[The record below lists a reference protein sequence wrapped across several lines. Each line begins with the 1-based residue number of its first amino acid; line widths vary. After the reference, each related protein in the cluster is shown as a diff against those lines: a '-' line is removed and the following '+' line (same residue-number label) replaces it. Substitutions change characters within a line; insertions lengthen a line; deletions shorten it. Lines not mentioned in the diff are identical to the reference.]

1 MPLDRFRPGLT
12 QARTEEM
19 TFAGRITSWT
29 LPNLGLYMSDH
40 FLKHNINFGAP
51 LIVCTGDVGQWIIT
65 NLTSLDFSHRNRL
78 WLISIMGQSMPLFFL
93 FPCGQFALGRIDPVR
108 FRWWNTGVTVVL
120 VGLS

>member
-78 WLISIMGQSMPLFFL
+78 WLISIMGQSMPLFCL

>member
-78 WLISIMGQSMPLFFL
+78 WLISIMGQSMPLFFP
-93 FPCGQFALGRIDPVR
+93 FPLRPVCAR
-108 FRWWNTGVTVVL
+108 ED
-120 VGLS
+120 S